1 MLVPTGLGSCLSLL
15 YSCTLL
21 SEITSTPI
29 TASPALQLPHYPLP
43 TYTAALGEN
52 PTLVFNK
59 SYATT
64 LPSTITNLTSKVWP
78 PTPFSVRIPGASDCV
93 LRFLETKNEGT
104 FLQKIVLEDLIE
116 EQVIRWRA
124 EQSTYIQAF
133 LPPLLPLLKIAT

>member
-1 MLVPTGLGSCLSLL
+1 MLVPIGLGSCLSLL
-15 YSCTLL
+15 YSCTLF

-29 TASPALQLPHYPLP
+29 TASSALQLPHYPLP

-64 LPSTITNLTSKVWP
+64 LPLTITNLTSNVWP
-78 PTPFSVRIPGASDCV
+78 SPPFSATIPGASACV
-93 LRFLETKNEGT
+93 LHFVETKNEGT

-116 EQVIRWRA
+116 DQVVRWRA
-124 EQSTYIQAF
+124 QQSMYMPAF
-133 LPPLLPLLKIAT
+133 LSPLLTLLKIAT